1 MTPASFLNRNS
12 TEDAL
17 DFLLV
22 NLHHEMNRLCTPPT
36 SIVNYM
42 QCKCPVHNTTA
53 LHYFFVRPCGSRDV

>member
-22 NLHHEMNRLCTPPT
+22 NLHHEMNSLSTPPT
-36 SIVNYM
+36 SIVDYM
-42 QCKCPVHNTTA
+42 RCACAVHTSTA
-53 LHYFFVRPCGSRDV
+53 FHYSFVASHRLTHL